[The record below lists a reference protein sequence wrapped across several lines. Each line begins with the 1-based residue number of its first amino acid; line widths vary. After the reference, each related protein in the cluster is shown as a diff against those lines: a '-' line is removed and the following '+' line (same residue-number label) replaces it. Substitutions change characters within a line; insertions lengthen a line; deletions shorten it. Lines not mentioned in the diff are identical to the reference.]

1 MKKNIYSRMDLLKE
15 NVIVA
20 ISLQGDLAYDQAKK
34 IFEKSITCQLLYQAE
49 ANFYLLNDQQLL
61 LEFQK
66 EKKIKEDLDLSVQLK
81 KTNNRIVDS
90 ILEEI
95 KRNLLLESLIENLS
109 IDEIYERHFSF
120 SKRKVKRIKR

>member
-1 MKKNIYSRMDLLKE
+1 MEKNIYSRMDLLKE

-34 IFEKSITCQLLYQAE
+34 FFEKSITCQLLYQTE
-49 ANFYLLNDQQLL
+49 TNFYLLNDQQLL
-61 LEFQK
+61 LLFQK

-81 KTNNRIVDS
+81 KTNNKIVDS

-95 KRNLLLESLIENLS
+95 KRNLLMESLIENLS